1 MDQINKLLAAQYK
14 ISGPRSADLNPTNN
28 IEATTMTERLISQVI
43 GVLTIV
49 GVIFF
54 AIQIILAG
62 LGFMSSDGDEKKMEM
77 NRSKLTNGVLGL
89 FIIVIA
95 VGIGSLI
102 ANLAGLENPLDINKM
117 FNLMGLTQ

>member
-1 MDQINKLLAAQYK
+1 MDQINKLLAVQYK